1 MVVCAIGLALG
12 NFSWQLWFIVWYYS
26 LRPCCMCC
34 RGLMRHKLRRKL
46 NIKGTCLED
55 TWIHCGKLRRRAHNH
70 QAAGLLT
77 AGCPERSGASVR
89 AGARGAGGA
98 AAQGDYA
105 GAAGRAR
112 QRRRAAGEPA
122 RELTPRVHPAGCT
135 GRVTHGPH
143 SKFLCCKTNGCALTS
158 MNTAATTQ

>member
-34 RGLMRHKLRRKL
+34 RGLMRHKLRRQL

-55 TWIHCGKLRRRAHNH
+55 TWIHCGKFRRRAHNH

-77 AGCPERSGASVR
+77 VGWLP
-89 AGARGAGGA
+89 
-98 AAQGDYA
+98 
-105 GAAGRAR
+105 
-112 QRRRAAGEPA
+112 
-122 RELTPRVHPAGCT
+122 
-135 GRVTHGPH
+135 
-143 SKFLCCKTNGCALTS
+143 
-158 MNTAATTQ
+158 

>member
-34 RGLMRHKLRRKL
+34 MRHKLRRQL

-55 TWIHCGKLRRRAHNH
+55 TWIHCGTFRRRARER

-98 AAQGDYA
+98 AAQGNYA
-105 GAAGRAR
+105 GAAGRTR

-122 RELTPRVHPAGCT
+122 RELTPRLHRQRYP
-135 GRVTHGPH
+135 R
-143 SKFLCCKTNGCALTS
+143 
-158 MNTAATTQ
+158 ATQQVSVL